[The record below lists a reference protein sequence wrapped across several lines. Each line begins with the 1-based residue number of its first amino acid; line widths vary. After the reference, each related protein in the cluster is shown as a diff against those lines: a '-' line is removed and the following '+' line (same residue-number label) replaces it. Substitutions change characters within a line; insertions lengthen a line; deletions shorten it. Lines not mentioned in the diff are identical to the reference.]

1 MKLTVLFALFM
12 AVGLMLVTGCV
23 TMTPKNTVN
32 ATTETQI
39 TQLSTTP
46 VPDLNKTINATAN
59 RTSYLKG
66 SLRISIS
73 GITYPA
79 NLSVVI
85 DDEIVGTVNPTTPL
99 FLMISEGN
107 HTVMVCM
114 DSVCEKEE
122 VTTRFG
128 RYVAVDFSEQILKD
142 IQFPDPFA
150 QPTARILEHF
160 KNGNAVSV
168 NVEFIN
174 PSKKDLMMSVGV
186 SCGYTYIDDR
196 TSFKMGDSAKGRLV
210 QNVKA
215 GQRITETLN
224 LYFVTGH
231 SYSYDGPIIEELT
244 IK

>member
-85 DDEIVGTVNPTTPL
+85 DDEIVGTVNPTTPPVPDDFRGQPYGHGL
-99 FLMISEGN
+99 YGFGMRERGS
-107 HTVMVCM
+107 H
-114 DSVCEKEE
+114 DE
-122 VTTRFG
+122 VRKVRGCRF
-128 RYVAVDFSEQILKD
+128 Q
-142 IQFPDPFA
+142 
-150 QPTARILEHF
+150 
-160 KNGNAVSV
+160 
-168 NVEFIN
+168 
-174 PSKKDLMMSVGV
+174 
-186 SCGYTYIDDR
+186 
-196 TSFKMGDSAKGRLV
+196 
-210 QNVKA
+210 
-215 GQRITETLN
+215 
-224 LYFVTGH
+224 
-231 SYSYDGPIIEELT
+231 
-244 IK
+244 